1 MADEPRRSRR
11 RAYVSLQA
19 LQERARA
26 AAPADEHDA
35 LWGEEGMNDDDD
47 ESFNEDIVSDTG
59 EVRSLLREIKMNT
72 ENKQNLT
79 TLPEKKIY

>member
-1 MADEPRRSRR
+1 MVDEPRRSRR

-35 LWGEEGMNDDDD
+35 LWGEEGVDDDDD
-47 ESFNEDIVSDTG
+47 ESFNEDVISDIG
-59 EVRSLLREIKMNT
+59 EVRP
-72 ENKQNLT
+72 
-79 TLPEKKIY
+79 LP